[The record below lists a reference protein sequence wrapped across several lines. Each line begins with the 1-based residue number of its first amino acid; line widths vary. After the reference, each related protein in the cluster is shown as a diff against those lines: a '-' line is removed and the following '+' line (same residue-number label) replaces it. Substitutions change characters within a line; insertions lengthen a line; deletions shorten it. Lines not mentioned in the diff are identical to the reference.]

1 LSVCFTEK
9 NNLKG
14 NTTWPGVISK
24 TALTACYTFCP
35 YKIKITG
42 EVSMKLCILALLLVY
57 AVFVVGGCSTPAN
70 ENMNNVPATTT
81 TPAVKATAT
90 PDEFA
95 VARANYAKHCS
106 ACHGDEGKG
115 GIVKVD
121 KTKLK
126 VPSLREGHATTHPD
140 EKLVKQITNG
150 GDGMPKFSEK
160 LSPEEINAMVRFVRH
175 EFQGK

>member
-1 LSVCFTEK
+1 
-9 NNLKG
+9 
-14 NTTWPGVISK
+14 
-24 TALTACYTFCP
+24 
-35 YKIKITG
+35 
-42 EVSMKLCILALLLVY
+42 MKLCILALAVVSALLVIS
-57 AVFVVGGCSTPAN
+57 GCGTPAN
-70 ENMNNVPATTT
+70 DNVNNVPTA
-81 TPAVKATAT
+81 TPAAKATAT

-115 GIVKVD
+115 GLVKVE
-121 KTKLK
+121 KTRLK
-126 VPSLREGHATTHPD
+126 VPSLREGHATEHPD

-150 GDGMPKFSEK
+150 GDGMPKFKDK